1 MLLTPRPSQ
10 LLQSGS
16 KQISLQKLKKMEM
29 YKMKM
34 QEEEDANYTN
44 TRKEFN
50 YQKLKLLFYFMLNLI
65 IVLDLLLCLYR
76 SARLILSVQIS
87 SFLRIY
93 SLCMY
98 QMCMCNYYQL
108 DVKVFQQI
116 IFYPG
121 DISVEL
127 FKISH
132 LLKKSFYC
140 HQ

>member
-1 MLLTPRPSQ
+1 MLLTPRPTQ

-34 QEEEDANYTN
+34 QEEDANYTN

-50 YQKLKLLFYFMLNLI
+50 YQKLKLLYYFMLNLI

-76 SARLILSVQIS
+76 STRLILSVQIS
-87 SFLRIY
+87 PFLRIH

-98 QMCMCNYYQL
+98 QMCMCNYYRF

-140 HQ
+140 HH

>member
-50 YQKLKLLFYFMLNLI
+50 CQKLKLLFYFMLNLI

-87 SFLRIY
+87 SVLRIY

-98 QMCMCNYYQL
+98 QMCMCNYYRL